1 MLSIEQPL
9 HISRKNHAKIGK
21 YLYINAVLHV
31 FLHFEIHS
39 LTIVLTFPYLCS
51 LKIARIMIKLLIMG
65 ALGFVL
71 YRLVFQPAREG
82 YLDNSKPRIVKK
94 KGQKPKSKKGD
105 YTDYEE
111 ID

>member
-1 MLSIEQPL
+1 MPVN
-9 HISRKNHAKIGK
+9 RKNHAKIGK
-21 YLYINAVLHV
+21 YLHIITVLYA
-31 FLHFEIHS
+31 FLQLGILS
-39 LTIVLTFPYLCS
+39 LTFVLSFPYLCS
-51 LKIARIMIKLLIMG
+51 SKIDRIMIKLLILG

-82 YLDNSKPRIVKK
+82 YLDDSKPRIIKK
-94 KGQKPKSKKGD
+94 KGHKSTQKEGD